1 MSELETKTET
11 PDPKGLIDKLIGR
24 AVSRKL
30 LVWATAT
37 AALFYGL
44 VQPEQWMEISMI
56 YVGSQAAVDM
66 VSKYVKAKREE

>member
-1 MSELETKTET
+1 MSEPEKKLEEG
-11 PDPKGLIDKLIGR
+11 DPKGLIDRLLGR

-37 AALFYGL
+37 TALFMGI
-44 VQPEQWMEISMI
+44 VQPEQWMEICMV

-66 VSKYVKAKREE
+66 VSKYVKTKKS

>member
-1 MSELETKTET
+1 MSESEKKLEEA
-11 PDPKGLIDKLIGR
+11 DPKGLIDRLLGR

-37 AALFYGL
+37 TALFMGI
-44 VQPEQWMEISMI
+44 VQPEQWMEICMV

-66 VSKYVKAKREE
+66 VGKYVKAKKS